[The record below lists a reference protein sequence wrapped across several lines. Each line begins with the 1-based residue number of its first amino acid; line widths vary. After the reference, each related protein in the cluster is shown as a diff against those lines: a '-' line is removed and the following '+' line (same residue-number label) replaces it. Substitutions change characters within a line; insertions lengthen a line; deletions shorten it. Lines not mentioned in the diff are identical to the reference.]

1 MSNEQKSNT
10 DADCIQIPIEKM
22 SKIFKCLQRIRDFEQ
37 CVLPR
42 EDSQS
47 PMFKEYL
54 HDEINDLTILLGY
67 FYTNKLR

>member
-1 MSNEQKSNT
+1 MSNKQKSNS

-22 SKIFKCLQRIRDFEQ
+22 SKIFKCLERVRDFER

-54 HDEINDLTILLGY
+54 HDEIIDLTVMLGI
-67 FYTNKLR
+67 FYANTKS